1 MKQQP
6 EHTVNA
12 QIIDE
17 NWLESLY
24 ALLKWESVDDLA
36 NWGEPVLQHL
46 AEATDALEGTVY
58 RLSGDEKELYLTA
71 WYAMTYQDGI
81 PVTVPMGS
89 GTIGLCARQQK
100 KQFFLL
106 EEQNFKAYTT
116 GTEISPKCL
125 VTYPLIS
132 NHRLTG
138 VIEFSYL
145 EEPQTNGVYMLEK
158 GLPFVAAALDSILN
172 EQRLRA
178 TLEASRDNEE
188 RLQTLAR
195 VGTEGIAFVDKG
207 VITEHNLAFGKI
219 FNFNDQDLKGVPI
232 TQFLT
237 GASATQIDYTLNN
250 SLELEG
256 MNQDREIIQLGV
268 ESREVT
274 YGQRTLKVFTF
285 HDITKR
291 KEAERELENSEKK
304 LQEANQVIE
313 LTKEIEE
320 KNKKITSSINYAK
333 NIQEAILPR
342 EEEIGQHL
350 EEFFI
355 IYRCRDVV
363 SGDFYWYAY
372 PDEDTFLIAAVDCT
386 GHGVPGAFMSL
397 IGNTYLNS
405 IVKHRR
411 IKQPGEI
418 LKMLN
423 HSVVKTLR
431 QDEDSNSRDG
441 MDIGLINL
449 NFKNKTWKYS
459 GAHRPLVKVSNGKLE
474 EYKGTKA
481 AIGGP
486 PRFQRRGNF
495 EEIKGSWKPGDMVYM
510 YSDGFPDQF
519 SPEGNKFLNKRLK
532 ESLVEISSL
541 PCEQQKN
548 ALENQF
554 DAWKGKAAQTDDV
567 IMIGIRLG

>member
-1 MKQQP
+1 MKEQS
-6 EHTVNA
+6 EYTA
-12 QIIDE
+12 KEQIIDDS
-17 NWLESLY
+17 WLESLY
-24 ALLKWESVDDLA
+24 ALLKWESVDDLSD
-36 NWGEPVLQHL
+36 WGEPVLQHL
-46 AEATDALEGTVY
+46 AEATDALEGTLY
-58 RLSGDEKELYLTA
+58 RLSGDEKDLYLTA
-71 WYAMTYQDGI
+71 WYSMTYQDGI

-89 GTIGLCARQQK
+89 GTIGLCAKQQS
-100 KQFFLL
+100 KQFLL
-106 EEQNFKAYTT
+106 LKEQNFKAFTT

-125 VTYPLIS
+125 VTYPLVS

-138 VIEFSYL
+138 VVEFSYL
-145 EEPQTNGVYMLEK
+145 EEPQTHGVFVLEK

-188 RLQTLAR
+188 RLQTLAQ

-207 VITEHNLAFGKI
+207 VITEHNLAFAKI
-219 FNFNDQDLKGVPI
+219 FHFYEQDLKGVPI

-237 GASATQIDYTLNN
+237 EVSATHLNHTLNN

-256 MNQDREIIQLGV
+256 MNQNREIIQLEV

-291 KEAERELENSEKK
+291 KEAEKELENSEKK

-313 LTKEIEE
+313 LTKEVEE

-342 EEEIGQHL
+342 EEEIGQYL

-372 PDEDTFLIAAVDCT
+372 PDEDNFLIAAVDCT

-405 IVKHRR
+405 VVKHRR

-431 QDEDSNSRDG
+431 QDEHSNSRDG
-441 MDIGLINL
+441 MDIALVNL
-449 NFKNKTWKYS
+449 NFKDKTWKYS
-459 GAHRPLVKVSNGKLE
+459 GAHRPFIKVSDGKLE

-495 EEIKGSWKPGDMVYM
+495 EEIKGGWKPGDMVYL

-519 SPEGNKFLNKRLK
+519 SPEGKKFLNKRLK
-532 ESLVEISSL
+532 ESLVEISSF
-541 PCEQQKN
+541 PCNQQKK

-554 DAWKGKAAQTDDV
+554 DAWKGEAGQTDDV
-567 IMIGIRLG
+567 IMIGIRLK